1 MNLSRQ
7 LSLAYGRRGVTSHV
21 IAPGPADTERLRAVA
36 AARAARDGVDLD
48 RVMADLAAE
57 SSLGRFTSPNE
68 VAWGVEMLL
77 APEADAM
84 TGSTLM
90 LDSGRRRGL
99 P

>member
-1 MNLSRQ
+1 M
-7 LSLAYGRRGVTSHV
+7 AYGPRGVTSHV

-36 AARAARDGVDLD
+36 EARARRDDRTVEAVLD
-48 RVMADLAAE
+48 AMRAD
-57 SSLGRFTSPNE
+57 SSLGAFATPE
-68 VAWGVEMLL
+68 QIAWMVETLL
-77 APEADAM
+77 AKEADAM